1 MLPAVRQA
9 EGGMADHSDWSIER
23 GLRTADQEIEAFRS
37 AVLGQGPVAVERLA
51 SVRQQAFRAEIG
63 GALCILRVVSHVRP
77 AASERHTNAFHRL
90 ARTLSPARMSSPAV
104 LTRFAETHSGVPA
117 NTDIVVT
124 EHAPPTY
131 LDSEKMARGTLRRV
145 ESEARHLGAILSYIA
160 HLADHGLRRNLL
172 FSSEGAAAFPY
183 WFIDLDFA
191 FGDTMSWGYGR
202 PIFYPGRQMNYQA
215 MDDISR
221 LPPRAAQ
228 LLDWIERLPR
238 REIARGFGL
247 SRIEATDLQNR
258 CAKLKRLGLAAAI
271 EREHFWGPESDF
283 FTRWKERTRGTF
295 AKALTTARAL
305 RA

>member
-1 MLPAVRQA
+1 
-9 EGGMADHSDWSIER
+9 MADHSDWSIER
-23 GLRTADQEIEAFRS
+23 GLRTADQEIEVFRS
-37 AVLGQGPVAVERLA
+37 AVHGQSLAAVERLA
-51 SVRQQAFRAEIG
+51 SARQQAFRAEIG

-90 ARTLSPARMSSPAV
+90 ARMLSPARMSSPAI
-104 LTRFAETHSGVPA
+104 LTRFAKPHSGVPA

-124 EHAPPTY
+124 EHAPLTY
-131 LDSEKMARGTLRRV
+131 LDSQKMARGTLRRV
-145 ESEARHLGAILSYIA
+145 GSEARRLGAVLAYVA

-172 FSSEGAAAFPY
+172 FSSEQAAAFPY

-215 MDDISR
+215 AGDTTR
-221 LPPRAAQ
+221 LPPRVSE
-228 LLDWIERLPR
+228 LLDWVEQRPR
-238 REIARGFGL
+238 RELERVFGL
-247 SRIEATDLQNR
+247 SRIEAADLQER

-283 FTRWKERTRGTF
+283 LTQWKERVRGTF
-295 AKALTTARAL
+295 AKSLTAARAL
-305 RA
+305 RW